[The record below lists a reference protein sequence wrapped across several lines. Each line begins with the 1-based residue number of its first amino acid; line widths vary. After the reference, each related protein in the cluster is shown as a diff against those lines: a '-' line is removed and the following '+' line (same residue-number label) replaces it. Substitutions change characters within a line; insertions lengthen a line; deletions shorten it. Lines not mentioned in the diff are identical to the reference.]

1 MDIKDLMKNAKTM
14 TSDQLENK
22 LDQLVRSNSRFSNL
36 DEKNKDI
43 VLKLIKEYKSDI
55 RDGISITSSKIQRD
69 THPLYEKRISL
80 GLTQKD
86 IDDIRDILGAL
97 RS

>member
-1 MDIKDLMKNAKTM
+1 MDIKDLVKNAKTM

-55 RDGISITSSKIQRD
+55 RSGISITSSKIQRD

>member
-1 MDIKDLMKNAKTM
+1 MDIKDLVKNAKTM

-22 LDQLVRSNSRFSNL
+22 LDQLVRSNPRFSNL

-55 RDGISITSSKIQRD
+55 RNGISITSSKIQRD